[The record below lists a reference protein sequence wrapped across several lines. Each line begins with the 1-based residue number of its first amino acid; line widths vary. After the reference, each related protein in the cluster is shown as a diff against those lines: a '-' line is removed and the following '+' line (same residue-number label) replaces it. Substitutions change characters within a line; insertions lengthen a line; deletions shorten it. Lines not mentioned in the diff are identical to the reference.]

1 MYSVGEKQNL
11 LISISR
17 TSNDIKRTKNKF
29 KFKIFSCYRVI
40 YFGCIREVA
49 QLKMIL

>member
-11 LISISR
+11 LISI